1 MKFENKIL
9 NEGMDKDIP
18 KVFRDRRK
26 TDAEKLKE
34 REENNERKLRDFF
47 GEIFDNNE
55 DPEKRFAEFTKN
67 LQKFLIMTGANSL
80 SQEDIN
86 QINIDIKSCCLL
98 KDKEMFMDQGIVSL
112 ARLIDW
118 QRENEGIFEEN
129 ERKAFIE
136 NSGFIPLNEMLS
148 YGKHGESSI
157 HIHVAPSN
165 TLSVGTKLSLLKDGF
180 RNLQEVLKKDEKIK
194 EITASSWIVAT
205 ESGRSILEKFGFT
218 VVGEISPEMKEKF
231 FKSETRPVGEAFIN
245 REDFLKQNI

>member
-1 MKFENKIL
+1 MKFENQIL

-67 LQKFLIMTGANSL
+67 LQKFLIMTGENSL

-112 ARLIDW
+112 ARLID
-118 QRENEGIFEEN
+118 
-129 ERKAFIE
+129 
-136 NSGFIPLNEMLS
+136 
-148 YGKHGESSI
+148 
-157 HIHVAPSN
+157 
-165 TLSVGTKLSLLKDGF
+165 
-180 RNLQEVLKKDEKIK
+180 
-194 EITASSWIVAT
+194 
-205 ESGRSILEKFGFT
+205 
-218 VVGEISPEMKEKF
+218 
-231 FKSETRPVGEAFIN
+231 
-245 REDFLKQNI
+245 